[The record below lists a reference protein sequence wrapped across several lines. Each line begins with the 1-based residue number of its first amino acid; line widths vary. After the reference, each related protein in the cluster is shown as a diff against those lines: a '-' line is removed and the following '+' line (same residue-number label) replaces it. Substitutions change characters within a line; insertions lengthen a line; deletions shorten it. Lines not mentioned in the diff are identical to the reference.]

1 MHFDLVPI
9 NKYTNNSSWVCL
21 TEMWFSADMIS
32 WLSCHDI
39 YWCVFRALGAISEL
53 LERGLLLVRYCIPLK
68 MFFRKLTSWQV
79 TEVMLAICVH
89 DFQVFVQKC
98 IVVILPVCCQ
108 HEFRTDMF
116 VSFVCDSAARD
127 SFEMREIKLLWT
139 RRNMTVIFHW
149 HLERHICVVSY
160 LCAEACLPFPFTE
173 LLSCNLSPRS
183 SHKDFKD
190 HESCKLSHVSLLNK
204 WCLIMFS
211 ASCLYQDLVCVS
223 SDA

>member
-39 YWCVFRALGAISEL
+39 YWCVFRALGAISES

-98 IVVILPVCCQ
+98 ILLFCL
-108 HEFRTDMF
+108 
-116 VSFVCDSAARD
+116 SAANM
-127 SFEMREIKLLWT
+127 SFAQICLCHSCAIPRQEIRLKWEEIKLLWT

-149 HLERHICVVSY
+149 HLERHICFVNY